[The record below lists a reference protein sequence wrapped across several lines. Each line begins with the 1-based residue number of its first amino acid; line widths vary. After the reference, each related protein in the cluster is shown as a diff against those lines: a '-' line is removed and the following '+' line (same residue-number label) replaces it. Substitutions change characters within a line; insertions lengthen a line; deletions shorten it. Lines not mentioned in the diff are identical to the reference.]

1 MRNRQAILSS
11 PRLRKTA
18 IAALLAA
25 PYPTVASAC
34 SVCFTASGQSLR
46 AYYLVTVFL
55 TLLPFLIG
63 GGIYFA
69 LKRFSGK
76 TDL

>member
-1 MRNRQAILSS
+1 MSFRHTIL
-11 PRLRKTA
+11 TA
-18 IAALLAA
+18 AFLAA
-25 PYPTVASAC
+25 TRPTTTLAC

-46 AYYLVTVFL
+46 AYYVVTVFM

-63 GGIYFA
+63 GGIFFA

-76 TDL
+76 NNP